1 MHRFNVPGQWTKN
14 VLQRREEMKRWG
26 MQLSQSRQMDS
37 PLCTIKAPLYQPSA
51 EGGKLSWGIKRT
63 SPLLIKVSFSF
74 AGKSVNFHASSLGN
88 RVQKYAGHHAVTCR
102 IWSVFFGIMNCVFL
116 FWPVTLAPFM
126 HLCIHWDSFARVVH
140 DDTSGNPEMWRNR
153 VFLDPR

>member
-102 IWSVFFGIMNCVFL
+102 IWSVFFWDNELCL
-116 FWPVTLAPFM
+116 FILACYSCAVHAFM
-126 HLCIHWDSFARVVH
+126 HSLGFICQSGARWHIWESRDVKK
-140 DDTSGNPEMWRNR
+140 
-153 VFLDPR
+153 